1 MKKIIKPIAFVFTL
15 SLGILLLQAYRPIR
29 NFLRKPEP
37 YKGII
42 TNHSSIAEVDPGKK
56 TVCILADPK
65 LTEPFDLLA
74 PFYLFNA
81 TGKANVYIVAKEK
94 TPVWLRT
101 DLYVLPQL
109 SFREYD
115 SMRLTADLIVIPA
128 LSCRDEHQDP
138 VILNWIKSHFHP
150 DTKMLTICDGAA
162 TGAATGLYDGK
173 ALTCHATDF
182 ETIKAPFPK
191 AGWVQHQSATKDGN
205 LFSTAGVA
213 NAVEGSLL
221 VIGELFGTETTKQL
235 AAWIHYPHDAPK
247 LTHQSIA
254 LNQDNLIA
262 LFKKILFKEN
272 KKIGVQLNDGIEE
285 FGLAAFLDIYNRSF
299 PAAFKVY
306 GAGSRIVRTKYGL
319 VLICTGDQQ
328 TRDLDELHMIG
339 SSTEGKDAKE
349 NSGIGAVIVHNP
361 QEQYPLEDCV
371 NRIGEQYGPGFESFV
386 KISLDYN

>member
-1 MKKIIKPIAFVFTL
+1 MKKIIKPIALVIAF
-15 SLGILLLQAYRPIR
+15 SLGILLIQAYRPIR

-37 YKGII
+37 YKGVV
-42 TNHSSIAEVDPGKK
+42 TSHSSIPEVDPGKK

-81 TGKANVYIVAKEK
+81 TGQANVYIVAKEK

-115 SMRLTADLIVIPA
+115 SMQLTADLIVIPA
-128 LSCRDEHQDP
+128 LSSRDEHQDP
-138 VILNWIKSHFHP
+138 EILNWLKNHFHP
-150 DTKMLTICDGAA
+150 ATKMLTICDGAA

-182 ETIKAPFPK
+182 ESIKAPFPK
-191 AGWVQHQSATKDGN
+191 AVWVQHQSATRDGN

-213 NAVEGSLL
+213 NAVKGSLL
-221 VIGELFGTETTKQL
+221 VIGELFGAETTKQL
-235 AAWIHYPHDAPK
+235 AARIHYPYDAPK

-254 LNQDNLIA
+254 LNQDNLIS

-299 PAAFKVY
+299 PAVLRVY
-306 GAGSRIVRTKYGL
+306 SPGGGIIRTQYGL
-319 VLICTGDQQ
+319 VLICTGDQHA
-328 TRDLDELHMIG
+328 RDLDELHMIG
-339 SSTEGKDAKE
+339 SGMATEIAKE

-361 QEQYPLEDCV
+361 QEQYPLDECV
-371 NRIGEQYGPGFESFV
+371 NKIGEQYGPGFESFV